1 MYDPAQDWRDTY
13 EISDPDGRRVEEFR
27 NRPVGF
33 HSTELQRVL
42 LKMQIDPRCPNY
54 VLFCRTPHKE
64 WLIGQM
70 APRVADPVVLEED
83 RVFTSVEEA
92 EWEVFRR
99 RWKIVTGQD
108 IT

>member
-1 MYDPAQDWRDTY
+1 
-13 EISDPDGRRVEEFR
+13 
-27 NRPVGF
+27 
-33 HSTELQRVL
+33 
-42 LKMQIDPRCPNY
+42 
-54 VLFCRTPHKE
+54 LFCRTPHKE

-70 APRVADPVVLEED
+70 APQVADPVLLEED
-83 RVFTSVEEA
+83 RVYASVEEA

>member
-70 APRVADPVVLEED
+70 APQVADPVLLEED
-83 RVFTSVEEA
+83 RVYASVEEA